1 MFDCLFHQKQLNPG
15 GKLKSMSKLLLLLAA
30 LIPLTSAHATPLAEL
45 VQGGYRQGQGQTITC
60 SSDDGRR
67 NYCNANG
74 ANLRD
79 VTMTRQISG
88 SACIQGQTWGVDN
101 RGIWVDRGCR
111 AEFTVGGGGGG
122 YWGGGQGQTITCS
135 SDDGRRN
142 YCNGNGANLR
152 NVTMTRQISGSACIQ
167 GQTWGVDN
175 RGIWVDRGCR
185 AEFMVGGGGGNWGG
199 GQGQTITCSSDD
211 GRRNYCSANGA
222 YPRDVTLTRQISGS
236 ACIQNQTWGVDN
248 RGIWVDRGC
257 RAEFSIRR

>member
-1 MFDCLFHQKQLNPG
+1 MKSTTKLF
-15 GKLKSMSKLLLLLAA
+15 LLLAA
-30 LIPLTSAHATPLAEL
+30 LVPLNSAYAAPPGEPM
-45 VQGGYRQGQGQTITC
+45 QGGYGRGQGQTITCSSDDGRRNYCSIDTGRGVRLSRQISGSPCIQNQTWGFDNRGIWVDRGCRAEFSVGGGGNWQGGQTITC

-74 ANLRD
+74 AYPRD

-88 SACIQGQTWGVDN
+88 SACIQNQTWGVDN

-111 AEFTVGGGGGG
+111 AEFSV
-122 YWGGGQGQTITCS
+122 
-135 SDDGRRN
+135 
-142 YCNGNGANLR
+142 
-152 NVTMTRQISGSACIQ
+152 
-167 GQTWGVDN
+167 
-175 RGIWVDRGCR
+175 
-185 AEFMVGGGGGNWGG
+185 GGGGNWGG

-211 GRRNYCSANGA
+211 GRRNYCNANGA

>member
-1 MFDCLFHQKQLNPG
+1 MKYTPKFLLF
-15 GKLKSMSKLLLLLAA
+15 LAA
-30 LIPLTSAHATPLAEL
+30 LILLTSAHATTPGEL

-67 NYCNANG
+67 NYCNVDTG
-74 ANLRD
+74 RGVNLS
-79 VTMTRQISG
+79 RQISG
-88 SACIQGQTWGVDN
+88 SPCVQNQTWGFDN

-111 AEFTVGGGGGG
+111 AEFTVGGGN
-122 YWGGGQGQTITCS
+122 WGGGQGQTITCS

-142 YCNGNGANLR
+142 YCNANGAR
-152 NVTMTRQISGSACIQ
+152 PRDVIMTRQISGSACIQ
-167 GQTWGVDN
+167 NQTWGVDN

-185 AEFMVGGGGGNWGG
+185 AEFMVGGGGNWR

-211 GRRNYCSANGA
+211 GRRNYCNANGA
-222 YPRDVTLTRQISGS
+222 YPRDVTMTRQISGS